1 MTRKGLIWNAAM
13 VGALC
18 LALFLLYRILSH
30 YSLEEIEASLRKL
43 PFPYLAAAILCAA
56 GSYISLTGFDYLAI
70 LSLRKS
76 LPYSK
81 IALASLISLSMGH
94 NIGFAGLSSGAFRY
108 RYYARWG
115 LSMEDVAKI
124 ILFSGVTVALGLVT
138 IGGIAL
144 LVASEDIVTLLHVDA
159 PTLRISGGALLCVPV
174 IYGILAKYLRGRL
187 NLWHWSFELPQAR
200 LALAQIAI
208 GTVNFA
214 FVSACLYALFSAYA
228 EVSYFRTVTA
238 FVLANTLVLTT
249 HVPGG
254 LGILETTL
262 AYAVPNA
269 ASIGALIAFR
279 LIYYLIPLLFGGI
292 TMMITELIFSQ
303 QSAKPEHATQSTR
316 DTTEA

>member
-1 MTRKGLIWNAAM
+1 MTWKGLIWNAAM
-13 VGALC
+13 LGALC

-30 YSLEEIEASLRKL
+30 YSVEEMEASLHKL
-43 PFPYLAAAILCAA
+43 PFPYLVAAILFAA
-56 GSYISLTGFDYLAI
+56 ASYISLTGFDYLAI

-81 IALASLISLSMGH
+81 IALASFISLSMGH

-115 LSMEDVAKI
+115 FSMEDVAKI
-124 ILFSGVTVALGLVT
+124 ILFSGVTVALGLIT

-144 LVASEDIVTLLHVDA
+144 LATSQNIVALLRIDA
-159 PTLRISGGALLCVPV
+159 VTLRIFGGALLCVPV
-174 IYGILAKYLRGRL
+174 IYVILAKYLRGRL
-187 NLWHWSFELPQAR
+187 TLWHWSFELPQVGI
-200 LALAQIAI
+200 ALAQIAI

-228 EVSYFRTVTA
+228 EVSYFRTITA

-279 LIYYLIPLLFGGI
+279 LIYYLIPLLFGGV
-292 TMMITELIFSQ
+292 TMMIAELIFSRR
-303 QSAKPEHATQSTR
+303 SAKPEHAAQSTR
-316 DTTEA
+316 NTT

>member
-1 MTRKGLIWNAAM
+1 MTWKGLIWNAAM
-13 VGALC
+13 LGALC

-30 YSLEEIEASLRKL
+30 YSLEEMEASLRKL
-43 PFPYLAAAILCAA
+43 PFPYLAAAILFAA
-56 GSYISLTGFDYLAI
+56 ASYISLTGFDYLAI

-81 IALASLISLSMGH
+81 IALSSFISLSMGH

-115 LSMEDVAKI
+115 FSMEDVAKI
-124 ILFSGVTVALGLVT
+124 ILFSGVTVALGLIT

-144 LVASEDIVTLLHVDA
+144 LATSQNIVALLRIDA
-159 PTLRISGGALLCVPV
+159 VTLRIFGGALLCVPV
-174 IYGILAKYLRGRL
+174 IYVILAKYLRGRL
-187 NLWHWSFELPQAR
+187 TLWHWSFELPQVGI
-200 LALAQIAI
+200 ALAQIAI

-228 EVSYFRTVTA
+228 EVSYFRTITA

-279 LIYYLIPLLFGGI
+279 LIYYLIPLLFGGV
-292 TMMITELIFSQ
+292 TMMIAELIFSRR
-303 QSAKPEHATQSTR
+303 SAKPEHAAQSTR
-316 DTTEA
+316 NTT